1 MTFFLNTYCEPDFSR
16 MILYRLSHV
25 IQITFNPLRPD
36 FIVITLKKSQM
47 KPSKFIKLVN

>member
-1 MTFFLNTYCEPDFSR
+1 MDWEDHPSIILEFQMTFFLNTYCEPDFSR

-36 FIVITLKKSQM
+36 FIVITL
-47 KPSKFIKLVN
+47 